1 MEWQLF
7 IILLYLHWPE
17 GGDQYGGEV
26 KIGLGHEE
34 IAEGRIDEHSI
45 DKSIGRLQV
54 K

>member
-1 MEWQLF
+1 MV
-7 IILLYLHWPE
+7 IIYLHRPE

-26 KIGLGHEE
+26 KIRPGHEE
-34 IAEGRIDEHSI
+34 IAEGRIDEHSV